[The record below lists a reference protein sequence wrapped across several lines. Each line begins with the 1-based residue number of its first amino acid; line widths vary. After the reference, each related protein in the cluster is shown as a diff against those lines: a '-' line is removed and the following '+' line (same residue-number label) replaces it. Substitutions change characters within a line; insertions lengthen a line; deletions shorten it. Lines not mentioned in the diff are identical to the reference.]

1 MIHLAIQ
8 LAWHYNQ
15 LLGNSRPTAQ
25 LVSANG
31 DLFSFW
37 RCLSRATGDMFTFST
52 VTWSESFTIFTLILT
67 SYFPHRWKDLT
78 SYKLH
83 ILRTYCQF
91 SGHVWLAN
99 DQAFGQHAAVTKLVD
114 WSTMNIQLYNFY
126 GAEASVH
133 SGSGGSLSKL
143 PEPSGADSS
152 QVICWS
158 WNRERCSA
166 QFASCQFANHH
177 SVCAGS
183 HCASECSPRF
193 DKTSSYDHKVRS
205 ASPPST
211 PSSTLKSRR

>member
-8 LAWHYNQ
+8 LPWPYNQ
-15 LLGNSRPTAQ
+15 LLGHSRPTAQ
-25 LVSANG
+25 LVSANS

-37 RCLSRATGDMFTFST
+37 SCLSRATGDNFTFSM
-52 VTWSESFTIFTLILT
+52 VTWSEAFTIFMLILT

-78 SYKLH
+78 SYKLL
-83 ILRTYCQF
+83 ILRTYCQL

-99 DQAFGQHAAVTKLVD
+99 DQAFCQHAAVTKLVD
-114 WSTMNIQLYNFY
+114 WSTMNIHLYNFHAA
-126 GAEASVH
+126 GASVH

-158 WNRERCSA
+158 WNRGRCSA
-166 QFASCQFANHH
+166 QFASCQFTNHC

-183 HCASECSPRF
+183 HCTSECSPCF
-193 DKTSSYDHKVRS
+193 EKTSSYNRKGRS
-205 ASPPST
+205 ASPPSA
-211 PSSTLKSRR
+211 PLSALKSRR